1 LERSQLESRAAG
13 SAHLGRPFFNGAFM
27 RPITILIFALLVFLI
42 DLGSA
47 STALSHGAIALCT
60 RGRFTIA
67 LGASKDKPTLEAAQ
81 SAARASFV
89 PNTTWGCLA
98 PDRFVSLSDS
108 CVAVTS
114 RGGPFDSSPIEE
126 KHFWIRAAL
135 SGQEAVADALAA
147 CRSSG
152 WPNCVLNEVVCDG
165 EATSNSAE
173 NAKPTTVVPGDDLKE
188 FFRRFGPLEPADKSP
203 PHQAESQVE
212 AVQRPD
218 SIPDR
223 PRFSVEAVVKET
235 PADPLFSLATLNR
248 FIELASRDVRQ
259 YVSQHDWEWITLI
272 AATAA
277 VFLFVGT
284 QLYSLMRT
292 GRRRLRDIAF
302 NASGSVLFVLLLAI
316 GWLVGSYAIQK
327 LVGFGSTLS
336 SAGKLLLISVV
347 IGIVLLAIPHAF
359 WRALGKIFSGPH
371 APVPAPATQP
381 PSTEVTPQSAVEV
394 AVAEPE
400 IEPVSPRTLPAV
412 ISQSADVLKPMPPL
426 EGIVLKLKRSQ
437 KTGTLGGL
445 IYMLDARID
454 ASQETL
460 SLIAKHKLGNRLI
473 YESEARQKHAAAAQ
487 GHLAATRGGPSLLA
501 PASEQAKGAVGTLWN
516 LGRATVSAVI
526 ASLAL
531 RITVNSL
538 LSGVHVECKDMEE
551 LLEAEAAIREAK
563 ENLEGFL
570 EAAQTFDGREEIH

>member
-1 LERSQLESRAAG
+1 
-13 SAHLGRPFFNGAFM
+13 M
-27 RPITILIFALLVFLI
+27 RPITIFIFALLVFLI

-47 STALSHGAIALCT
+47 TTALSHGAIALCT
-60 RGRFTIA
+60 TGRFTIA
-67 LGASKDKPTLEAAQ
+67 VGVSKDKPTPEAAR
-81 SAARASFV
+81 SAARAAFV
-89 PNTTWGCLA
+89 PNTVWGCEA
-98 PDRFVSLSDS
+98 PDRFVYLSDS

-114 RGGPFDSSPIEE
+114 HGGPMDSSPIEE
-126 KHFWIRAAL
+126 KHFWLRAAL

-147 CRSSG
+147 CRLSG
-152 WPNCVLNEVVCDG
+152 WPNCALNEVVCDG
-165 EATSNSAE
+165 EATSKRLE
-173 NAKPTTVVPGDDLKE
+173 NAKPATAVPDELKE
-188 FFRRFGPLEPADKSP
+188 FFRRFGRGGPADEPSP
-203 PHQAESQVE
+203 GQTESQVE

-223 PRFSVEAVVKET
+223 PKFSVDAVVKET

-259 YVSQHDWEWITLI
+259 FISQHDLEWITLI

-277 VFLFVGT
+277 VCLFVGT
-284 QLYSLMRT
+284 QLYSLIRT

-302 NASGSVLFVLLLAI
+302 NASGSVLFVLLLTI

-371 APVPAPATQP
+371 APVPATQP
-381 PSTEVTPQSAVEV
+381 PSTEVTPQPAAEV
-394 AVAEPE
+394 AVAE
-400 IEPVSPRTLPAV
+400 IEPVSPNTLPAV
-412 ISQSADVLKPMPPL
+412 ISESADVLKPMPPL

-437 KTGTLGGL
+437 KTGTMGGL

-460 SLIAKHKLGNRLI
+460 SLIVKHKLGNRLI
-473 YESEARQKHAAAAQ
+473 YESEARQRHAAAAQ

-501 PASEQAKGAVGTLWN
+501 PASEQAKGAVGTIWK
-516 LGRATVSAVI
+516 LGRATVSAVR

-538 LSGVHVECKDMEE
+538 LSGVHVECKSMEE

-563 ENLEGFL
+563 ENLEGFI
-570 EAAQTFDGREEIH
+570 ETAQTFDGREEIH